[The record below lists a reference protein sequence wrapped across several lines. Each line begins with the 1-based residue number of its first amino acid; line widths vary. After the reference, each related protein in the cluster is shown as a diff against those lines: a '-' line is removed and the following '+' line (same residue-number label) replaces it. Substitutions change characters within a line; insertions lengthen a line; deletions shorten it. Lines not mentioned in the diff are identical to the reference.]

1 MRITQALWR
10 INTGLSSKISQKNGE
25 HSYLLN
31 NMLIFIN
38 ATNKILL
45 PTNKITYFKDLVVCY
60 DCVER
65 VNYRGKECYCINA
78 RVIGGQILLPKEN

>member
-10 INTGLSSKISQKNGE
+10 INTELSSKISEKNGE

-31 NMLIFIN
+31 NMLILIN
-38 ATNKILL
+38 AGRL

-78 RVIGGQILLPKEN
+78 RVISRQILLPKEN